1 MPWRSAFV
9 TPHTQDIELV
19 HGRTTLGADLDLS
32 GLAGGKFIV
41 DVYSFVQVHPD
52 RHLGWWQFD
61 LGAQR
66 GRVRIDLD
74 FSEVR
79 ESSVCLH
86 LEGRPVSVGQS
97 WTNPAYAFEPINDV
111 QLVVRD
117 ATLAIV
123 DLRHVRM
130 RATDPTTL
138 NRYAQVVYQTSAYV
152 PASRPPTFVHTFHR
166 ERIERIAG
174 FLSRWVAPGSRVL
187 DVASGHSLFTEP
199 PFRRRLAE
207 EWHYRVT
214 CCDLAVDVIEERGRS
229 FPEHGWLIGDVTR
242 LPFADG
248 AFDGVVAGEILEH
261 VPSTDH
267 ALREWSRVLR
277 PGGTLILTTPNR
289 RRLVNALQSFDFPM
303 GPDHI
308 NELSYRECLAALRR
322 NGLPLLER
330 RGVYV
335 ELVTNWLWG
344 PRTKFDYLQTRYD
357 RPRLRPLMKLLMRL
371 GDLVRPVAWNL
382 MFVARK
388 P

>member
-1 MPWRSAFV
+1 MPRRPAFV
-9 TPHTQDIELV
+9 TPHTQDLELAK
-19 HGRTTLGADLDLS
+19 GRASLGADLDLS
-32 GLAGGKFIV
+32 RLAGGKFIV
-41 DVYSFVQVHPD
+41 DVYSFVQIHPE

-61 LGAQR
+61 LGGER
-66 GRVRIDLD
+66 GRARVDLD

-79 ESSVCLH
+79 EGSVCLH
-86 LEGRPVSVGQS
+86 LDGRPIPLEQC
-97 WTNPAYAFEPINDV
+97 WTHSGYALEPINDV

-117 ATLAIV
+117 ASLAIV
-123 DLRHVRM
+123 ELRHVRL
-130 RATDPTTL
+130 RATDLATL

-152 PASRPPTFVHTFHR
+152 PPSRPPTFTHTFHG

-199 PFRRRLAE
+199 PFQRRLAE
-207 EWHYRVT
+207 EWRYRVT

-229 FPEHGWLIGDVTR
+229 FPQHGWLISDVTT
-242 LPFADG
+242 LPFPDG
-248 AFDGVVAGEILEH
+248 AFDAVVAGEILEH
-261 VPSTDH
+261 VPATDV
-267 ALREWSRVLR
+267 ALREWTRVLR
-277 PGGTLILTTPNR
+277 RGGTLILTTPNR
-289 RRLVNALQSFDFPM
+289 RRLTNALQSFDFPM

-308 NELSYRECLAALRR
+308 NELSYRECVAALRR
-322 NGLPLLER
+322 NGLRLLER

-344 PRTKFDYLQTRYD
+344 PPSRFDYLQTRYN
-357 RPRLRPLMKLLMRL
+357 RPRFRPLMRLLMRL
-371 GDLVRPVAWNL
+371 GDLMRPVAWNL